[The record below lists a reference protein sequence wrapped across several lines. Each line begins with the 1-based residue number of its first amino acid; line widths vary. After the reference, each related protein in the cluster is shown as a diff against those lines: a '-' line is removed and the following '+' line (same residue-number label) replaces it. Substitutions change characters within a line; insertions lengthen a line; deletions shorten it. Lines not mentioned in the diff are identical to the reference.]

1 MPSGITSDELRA
13 WSSIVASD
21 PATNAAI
28 DEAVNTA
35 NSLIARRIIDTL
47 SGAWPPEI
55 HTAALIQA
63 SRIFKRRGSPEGVAN
78 FGDFGP
84 VIVSRLDPDIEA
96 GVSPYLKVPF
106 A

>member
-1 MPSGITSDELRA
+1 MAISSDELRA

-21 PATNAAI
+21 PGTDAAL

-35 NSLIARRIIDTL
+35 NSLIVRRCVDFV
-47 SGAWPPEI
+47 GEWPSEV
-55 HTAALIQA
+55 HTATLIQA
-63 SRIFKRRGSPEGVAN
+63 ARIYKRRGSPEGVAS

-84 VIVSRLDPDIEA
+84 VAVSRLDPDIEA
-96 GVSPYLKVPF
+96 DLSPFLKVTF

>member
-1 MPSGITSDELRA
+1 MATAITSDELRA
-13 WSSIVASD
+13 WSAIVATD
-21 PATNAAI
+21 AATNAAI

-35 NSLIARRIIDTL
+35 NSLVVRRCIDFA
-47 SGAWPPEI
+47 SAWPNEV

-63 SRIFKRRGSPEGVAN
+63 ARIYKRRGSPEGVAS

-84 VIVSRLDPDIEA
+84 VVVSRFDADIE
-96 GVSPYLKVPF
+96 GNLSPYLKVPF

>member
-1 MPSGITSDELRA
+1 MATAITSDELRA
-13 WSSIVASD
+13 WSGIIASD
-21 PATNAAI
+21 PATDAAI

-35 NSLIARRIIDTL
+35 NSLIVRRCVSFI
-47 SGAWPPEI
+47 GEWPSEV

-63 SRIFKRRGSPEGVAN
+63 ARIYKRRGSPEGVAN

-84 VIVSRLDPDIEA
+84 VIVSRIDPDIEA
-96 GVSPYLKVPF
+96 NLSPYLRVAF

>member
-1 MPSGITSDELRA
+1 MATEITSDELRA
-13 WSSIVASD
+13 WSGIIASD
-21 PATNAAI
+21 SATDAAI
-28 DEAVNTA
+28 DEAVNSA
-35 NSLIARRIIDTL
+35 NSLIDRRVISFP
-47 SGAWPPEI
+47 SGWPSEI

-63 SRIFKRRGSPEGVAN
+63 ARIFKRRGSPEGVAN

-96 GVSPYLKVPF
+96 DLSPFLKVPF